1 MVGPSSQV
9 AIQVTKE
16 RQTLRTLTVG
26 PGSILVGRDP
36 GCDLHLDDRKVS
48 RRHCQIQVGADRI
61 AVTDLESSNGT
72 FLGRSHLPPRRAM
85 TWAPGTP
92 LRVGPFILNL
102 GTEVEAEERPRPAAE
117 PSARPSVAEL
127 PAGGRARRIAC
138 GHATP
143 SMVVLRE
150 RPITIGRSKTCEMVL
165 NDPGIAHRQCQLQLR
180 GDQVWVSDLSEAGT
194 TKLGNEALAPGAP
207 RVWYEGQM
215 LQLGPFSLVQSV
227 AADLSSP
234 PVQPASPAH
243 AASSAAG
250 EAIGTRMWQQWFGQ
264 LPWLPITLVLGG
276 ICLVLGVGVGLF
288 QIVFKPEPTPT
299 LVVEASPTPV
309 PQATATPTP
318 EPESTPIPTET
329 PSFGVTPSAEGWLPT
344 DVPPPTPGP
353 TLVCVPQTA
362 GWLNLPFPYDERR
375 ERFGTADQFRAASQR
390 VAAGGRITSFFD
402 HQFPLYRNGEQRY
415 EISEAYDTLVL
426 FDGSRSYDKWLYPD
440 RIGDY
445 YSGHPG
451 LDFSVQEWGK
461 STTPVLAPADGVFL
475 AAGADSLGNNYV
487 FLEHDQGED
496 GLFRTSF
503 LHLENDEYFDR
514 MLALEP
520 GSQVQEGERI
530 GTMGNTGNST
540 GHHLHFEVRQDCNGN
555 GYYEL
560 IEAVDP
566 YGFMPSLEIPVDPM
580 VEAGLPCGGSEYLW
594 KYTWEPGDDGDVCET
609 PERRRQLDPT
619 PFQGYV
625 SISTFIFSTADPSEK
640 TRVPV
645 WLTDSALEK
654 VDIQT
659 INLHRYDVTAHN
671 WVAVP
676 DFTLRVRNGRYFVE
690 AQLNIPGKYTVT
702 GKPVDDIIPPVTTI
716 RVTGSQEDGVFTGAI
731 MVELTGQDEGE
742 GVREIRYSI
751 DCGETWQTYGDVPFT
766 LSRDDLVV
774 CESAEDAQVGDE
786 WGLGENDFLILAA
799 AVDWAGNWEQPPTL
813 QLFKAR

>member
-9 AIQVTKE
+9 TIQVTRE
-16 RQTLRTLTVG
+16 RQTLRTLTVR

-36 GCDLHLDDRKVS
+36 ACDLHLDDRKVS
-48 RRHCQIQVGADRI
+48 RRHCEIQVDAERA
-61 AVTDLESSNGT
+61 AVMDLESSNGT

-85 TWAPGTP
+85 TWTPGTP
-92 LRVGPFILNL
+92 LRVGPFVLNL
-102 GTEVEAEERPRPAAE
+102 TTEVEVEERPRPAPVPRAA
-117 PSARPSVAEL
+117 PPVAEL

-143 SMVVLRE
+143 SMVVLQE
-150 RPITIGRSKTCEMVL
+150 KPVSIGRSKTCEMVL
-165 NDPGIAHRQCQLQLR
+165 NDPGIAYRQCQLQLR

-194 TKLGNEALAPGAP
+194 TRLGNEALVPGVP
-207 RVWYEGQM
+207 RVWREGQM

-234 PVQPASPAH
+234 PVQSAMPAQM
-243 AASSAAG
+243 ASSAG
-250 EAIGTRMWQQWFGQ
+250 EAIGARMWQQWFGQ
-264 LPWLPITLVLGG
+264 IPWMPIALVLGG
-276 ICLVLGVGVGLF
+276 ICLVVGVGIGLF
-288 QIVFKPEPTPT
+288 QIVFKPDPTPT
-299 LVVEASPTPV
+299 PVAEASPTPI
-309 PQATATPTP
+309 PEATATPSP
-318 EPESTPIPTET
+318 EPEATPIPTET
-329 PSFGVTPSAEGWLPT
+329 PPFSLTPGAEGWLPT
-344 DVPPPTPGP
+344 EVAPPTPGP
-353 TLVCVPQTA
+353 TVVCVPQTA

-375 ERFGTADQFRAASQR
+375 ERFGTAEQFRAASQR

-402 HQFPLYRNGEQRY
+402 HQLPLYRNGEQRY
-415 EISEAYDTLVL
+415 EIPEAYDTLVL

-475 AAGADSLGNNYV
+475 AAGTDSLGNNYV

-530 GTMGNTGNST
+530 GTMGNTGNSS

-555 GYYEL
+555 GLYEL

-566 YGFMPSLEIPVDPM
+566 YGFMPSQEIPVDPM
-580 VEAGLPCGGSEYLW
+580 EEAGLPCGQGQYLW
-594 KYTWEPGDDGDVCET
+594 KYTWEPGDEGDVCET

-625 SISTFIFSTADPSEK
+625 SIGSFIFSTADPTK
-640 TRVPV
+640 TTRVPV

-659 INLHRYDVTAHN
+659 INLHRYDVAAHN

-716 RVTGSQEDGVFTGAI
+716 RLTGSQEDGVFTGAI
-731 MVELTGQDEGE
+731 TVELIGQDEGE

-751 DCGETWQTYGDVPFT
+751 DCGETWQTYGDLPFT
-766 LSRDDLVV
+766 LVRGDLAV

-786 WGLGENDFLILAA
+786 WGLGEDDFLILAA